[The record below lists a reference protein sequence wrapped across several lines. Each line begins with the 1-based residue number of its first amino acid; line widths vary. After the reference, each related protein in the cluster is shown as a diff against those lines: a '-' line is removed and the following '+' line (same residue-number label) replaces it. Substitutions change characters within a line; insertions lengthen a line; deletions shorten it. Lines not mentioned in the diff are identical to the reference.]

1 VVAVLSG
8 SVSIA
13 GDHEEWECRYGSP
26 RVFQQRRG
34 VIEETMNSNPNR
46 SENLFVMRLKP
57 SRCRPLIIA
66 HRGDSFHA
74 PENTLE
80 AARLGLEAGADAWEF
95 DVQMTRDGVP
105 VILHDESL
113 LRTSDVAARFAGD
126 PRGRDGFRVSDFDF
140 DDLKA
145 LDAGSWFVA
154 ENGGPRSARDFGTFD
169 RLGPD
174 EIGRFRSGS
183 VRIPTL
189 EEALIFTRE
198 QDWLANIEIK
208 SFPDHPPRLV
218 ERALEII
225 EATSTA
231 DRVLISSF
239 DHDDVVAA
247 RGPGRRHALG
257 ILLATPIH
265 RLPDYAAD
273 LVGADTVHVSTEVLG
288 SESVAYRRISES
300 RSLRRDIVAALEERG
315 IPALVY
321 TVNHRAGGA
330 LARHLA
336 EIGVAG
342 VFTDDPSGLKMAF
355 GLSHSAE
362 PRA

>member
-1 VVAVLSG
+1 
-8 SVSIA
+8 
-13 GDHEEWECRYGSP
+13 
-26 RVFQQRRG
+26 
-34 VIEETMNSNPNR
+34 MNPNR
-46 SENLFVMRLKP
+46 SGNLFVMRLKSDP
-57 SRCRPLIIA
+57 CRPLIIA

-80 AARLGLEAGADAWEF
+80 AARLGWEAGADAWEF

-113 LRTSDVAARFAGD
+113 LRTTDVATRFAGD
-126 PRGRDGFRVSDFDF
+126 PRGRHGFRISDFD
-140 DDLKA
+140 LEEIRA
-145 LDAGSWFVA
+145 LDAGSWFVDD
-154 ENGGPRSARDFGTFD
+154 GGPRSARDFGTVD
-169 RLGPD
+169 QLGPA
-174 EIGRFRSGS
+174 EIDHYRSGS
-183 VRIPTL
+183 VLIPTL

-198 QDWLANIEIK
+198 QGWLANVELK
-208 SFPDHPPRLV
+208 SFPDRPPGLV

-247 RGPGRRHALG
+247 RQPGRGHALG

-273 LVGADTVHVSTEVLG
+273 MVGADTVHVSTEVLG
-288 SESVAYRRISES
+288 AESVAYRRRAEA
-300 RSLRRDIVAALEERG
+300 RSLRRDIVAALEGRD
-315 IPALVY
+315 IPVLVY
-321 TVNHRAGGA
+321 TVNHQAGGD
-330 LARHLA
+330 LGRHLA

-342 VFTDDPSGLKMAF
+342 MFTDDPRGLKA
-355 GLSHSAE
+355 
-362 PRA
+362 R